1 MPGPGGEVTG
11 QGGENTL
18 RVAALNAITYPAGT
32 YLSIVDRNPFVGRDL
47 GARIDITTT
56 ATGSFTAK
64 LTGDGVASTL
74 KGIMVPP
81 LSGSTASAAT
91 GRADFI
97 RKGGTGR
104 RPKCESVYA
113 LHILPDGTVNLY
125 SGSAWP
131 DRITSPFVAIGSG
144 CKYAMAVMWAGFD
157 SARACEAAI
166 ALDKS
171 CSAPVVTLQPSK
183 QPHA

>member
-1 MPGPGGEVTG
+1 MTVVAWDGKTLAADSAVTVGGMRLACEKIERFPDG
-11 QGGENTL
+11 SLYG
-18 RVAALNAITYPAGT
+18 AA
-32 YLSIVDRNPFVGRDL
+32 
-47 GARIDITTT
+47 
-56 ATGSFTAK
+56 
-64 LTGDGVASTL
+64 GDGDETVKL
-74 KGIMVPP
+74 
-81 LSGSTASAAT
+81 
-91 GRADFI
+91 ADFI

-171 CSAPVVTLQPSK
+171 CSAPVVTLQHSK
-183 QPHA
+183 QPPA